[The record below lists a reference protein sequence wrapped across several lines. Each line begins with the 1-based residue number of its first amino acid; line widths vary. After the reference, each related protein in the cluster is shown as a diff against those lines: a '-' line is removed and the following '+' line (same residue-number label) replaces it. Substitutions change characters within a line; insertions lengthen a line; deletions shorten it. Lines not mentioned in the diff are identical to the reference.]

1 MSTHPNLVLPASA
14 LRLLAA
20 APHRLLFFVGA
31 ANILLAM
38 GWWTAWLL
46 GVRWQLLEV
55 PQSAVP
61 AGWMHSIVMQYQVLP
76 SFMFGFLL
84 TVFPRWMN
92 LPSLTRRHYV
102 PVGVGLF
109 GGQALTLAAMIGGL
123 PLLRIGALF
132 TIIGWSIGTL
142 ILANLVRL
150 EAGRTWHAVSCVFA
164 LSFGLLGLVLYAVF
178 LFQLD
183 GRLMFAAIKIGSVAL
198 LLPIFFTV
206 CHRMIP
212 FFASGVIAGYR
223 PVRPLWALALFWVAV
238 LAHTGLE
245 LRHGYAWLWVA
256 DLPLMVLTAWLLWK
270 WWPRAS
276 VAQRADQS
284 MPPLLRVLFL
294 GFAWLPV
301 AFALYTAQSLRYAMT
316 GEFVLGRGPG
326 HALFL
331 GFFSSLLVAM
341 VTRVTQ
347 GHSGRPL
354 VLGRVAGF
362 AFIVVQLVAV
372 LRVLADVLPDALAW
386 QAIAAV
392 GWMIAFLPWVLR
404 SGWIYLTPRTDGK
417 AG

>member
-164 LSFGLLGLVLYAVF
+164 LSFGLLGLI
-178 LFQLD
+178 
-183 GRLMFAAIKIGSVAL
+183 GR
-198 LLPIFFTV
+198 
-206 CHRMIP
+206 
-212 FFASGVIAGYR
+212 
-223 PVRPLWALALFWVAV
+223 
-238 LAHTGLE
+238 AH
-245 LRHGYAWLWVA
+245 V
-256 DLPLMVLTAWLLWK
+256 
-270 WWPRAS
+270 
-276 VAQRADQS
+276 
-284 MPPLLRVLFL
+284 
-294 GFAWLPV
+294 
-301 AFALYTAQSLRYAMT
+301 
-316 GEFVLGRGPG
+316 
-326 HALFL
+326 
-331 GFFSSLLVAM
+331 
-341 VTRVTQ
+341 
-347 GHSGRPL
+347 
-354 VLGRVAGF
+354 
-362 AFIVVQLVAV
+362 
-372 LRVLADVLPDALAW
+372 
-386 QAIAAV
+386 
-392 GWMIAFLPWVLR
+392 
-404 SGWIYLTPRTDGK
+404 
-417 AG
+417 

>member
-132 TIIGWSIGTL
+132 TITGWSIGTL

-164 LSFGLLGLVLYAVF
+164 LSFGLLG
-178 LFQLD
+178 D
-183 GRLMFAAIKIGSVAL
+183 R
-198 LLPIFFTV
+198 
-206 CHRMIP
+206 R
-212 FFASGVIAGYR
+212 
-223 PVRPLWALALFWVAV
+223 
-238 LAHTGLE
+238 AH
-245 LRHGYAWLWVA
+245 V
-256 DLPLMVLTAWLLWK
+256 
-270 WWPRAS
+270 
-276 VAQRADQS
+276 
-284 MPPLLRVLFL
+284 
-294 GFAWLPV
+294 
-301 AFALYTAQSLRYAMT
+301 
-316 GEFVLGRGPG
+316 
-326 HALFL
+326 
-331 GFFSSLLVAM
+331 
-341 VTRVTQ
+341 
-347 GHSGRPL
+347 
-354 VLGRVAGF
+354 
-362 AFIVVQLVAV
+362 
-372 LRVLADVLPDALAW
+372 
-386 QAIAAV
+386 
-392 GWMIAFLPWVLR
+392 
-404 SGWIYLTPRTDGK
+404 
-417 AG
+417 

>member
-1 MSTHPNLVLPASA
+1 MSSNPNHLVLPAST

-31 ANILLAM
+31 TNILLAM

-46 GVRWQLLEV
+46 GARWQLLGIA
-55 PQSAVP
+55 QSAVP
-61 AGWMHSIVMQYQVLP
+61 AGWMHSIIMQYQVLP

-102 PVGVGLF
+102 PVGVGMF

-123 PLLRIGALF
+123 PLLKVGALF
-132 TIIGWSIGTL
+132 TIAGWSIGTL
-142 ILANLVRL
+142 ILANLVRR

-164 LSFGLLGLVLYAVF
+164 LSFGLLGLALYAAF

-183 GRLMFAAIKIGSVAL
+183 GRLMFASIKIGSIAL

-212 FFASGVIAGYR
+212 FFAGSVMVGYR
-223 PVRPLWALALFWVAV
+223 TVRPMWALALFWTAV

-256 DLPLMVLTAWLLWK
+256 DLPLTVLTAWLLWM
-270 WWPRAS
+270 WWPRDLTG
-276 VAQRADQS
+276 RQS

-301 AFALYTAQSLRYAMT
+301 AFALYTAQSLQYAIT
-316 GEFVLGRGPG
+316 GEFILGRGPA

-362 AFIVVQLVAV
+362 AFIVLQLVAV
-372 LRVLADVLPDALAW
+372 LRVLAEAMPDALAW

>member
-1 MSTHPNLVLPASA
+1 MSTNPHLVLPASA

-31 ANILLAM
+31 TNILLAM

-46 GVRWQLLEV
+46 GARWQLLGI
-55 PQSAVP
+55 PQSTVP

-92 LPSLTRRHYV
+92 LPPLTRWHYV

-123 PLLRIGALF
+123 PLLHLGALF
-132 TIIGWSIGTL
+132 TIAGWSIGTL

-164 LSFGLLGLVLYAVF
+164 LGFGLLGLVLYAVF

-183 GRLMFAAIKIGSVAL
+183 GRLMFAAIKIGSIAL

-212 FFASGVIAGYR
+212 FFASSVIAGYR
-223 PVRPLWALALFWVAV
+223 PVRPLWALALFWGAV

-256 DLPLMVLTAWLLWK
+256 DLPLMVLTTWLLWK
-270 WWPRAS
+270 WWPRVS
-276 VAQRADQS
+276 ADQWAAQS

-301 AFALYTAQSLRYAMT
+301 AFALYAAQSVRYAMT
-316 GEFVLGRGPG
+316 GEFVLGRGPA